1 MRTTTTTTTTT
12 PSPYRAFLFAVRNAA
27 RAGVVDSVEMRSAFD
42 ERANSRGC
50 VEPAEIEWCAARV
63 RAGVS
68 VLFSDSALSTTP
80 DDSALPR
87 GW

>member
-1 MRTTTTTTTTT
+1 MRTTTTTT
-12 PSPYRAFLFAVRNAA
+12 PARSPYRAFLFAVRNAA

-42 ERANSRGC
+42 ERADSRGC

-63 RAGVS
+63 RANRS
-68 VLFSDSALSTTP
+68 VLFSDLALSTTL
-80 DDSALPR
+80 DSSALPR